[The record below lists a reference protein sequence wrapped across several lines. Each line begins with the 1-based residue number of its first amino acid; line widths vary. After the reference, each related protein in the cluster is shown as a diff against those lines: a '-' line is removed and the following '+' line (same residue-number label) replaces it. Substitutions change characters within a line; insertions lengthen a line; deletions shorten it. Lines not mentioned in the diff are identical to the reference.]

1 MAVCIK
7 AQKRVGGRFFYR
19 REGGV
24 GKKGGRRVL
33 AGGERERERETLPLG
48 GVIAAAP
55 CHLNTDAGVALSPP
69 HLTSPQNSPRMDTTN
84 RLISLMGN

>member
-33 AGGERERERETLPLG
+33 AGGERERERERDVTFGGSNRRRPPVISTLTPELRFPL
-48 GVIAAAP
+48 
-55 CHLNTDAGVALSPP
+55 
-69 HLTSPQNSPRMDTTN
+69 LT
-84 RLISLMGN
+84 